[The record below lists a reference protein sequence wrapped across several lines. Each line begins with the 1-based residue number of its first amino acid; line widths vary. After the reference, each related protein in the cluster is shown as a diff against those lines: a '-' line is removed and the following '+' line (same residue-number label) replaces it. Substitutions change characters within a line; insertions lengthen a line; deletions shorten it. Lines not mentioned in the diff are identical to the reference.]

1 MQHLQQLWIL
11 TCFHFTHYFLHLANT
26 FILKKR
32 NSNNNY
38 FCIILNEKLSI
49 FEILFSPLLV
59 FFSTIACGSTSLYF
73 QPPHQSSS
81 SFYQRGANVNAA
93 ILVIDLVF
101 IPPISTCFWFLRIRF
116 FYTLWKKVDFSLISY
131 KKEPCYPR
139 SGHFS
144 SHVASFLSRFAW

>member
-1 MQHLQQLWIL
+1 MTLGCSNLSKQKSPIAEIIGKQIISIFNNEVVQHLQQLWIL

-26 FILKKR
+26 FTLKKR
-32 NSNNNY
+32 NSINQY
-38 FCIILNEKLSI
+38 FRIILNEKLSI

-59 FFSTIACGSTSLYF
+59 FFSTSACGSTSLYF

-101 IPPISTCFWFLRIRF
+101 IPPISTSFCLHSMEKSR
-116 FYTLWKKVDFSLISY
+116 LFSHIM
-131 KKEPCYPR
+131 
-139 SGHFS
+139 
-144 SHVASFLSRFAW
+144 